1 MPSGLSKRARCS
13 GHDIIFPLS
22 LAELHNRNLL
32 LYGKSL
38 HACHE
43 APGHGIHQR
52 RRGKGMTAMAPEELH
67 DSGFALQR
75 RHVHIEVHPVDA
87 LQFERHV
94 LVQDFGYALW
104 YAHFRLRY
112 DSGSSGPT
120 ATSVAISLART
131 AFSSSPSTGAIS
143 PDYQLLLKRT
153 RYISSV

>member
-1 MPSGLSKRARCS
+1 MPW
-13 GHDIIFPLS
+13 
-22 LAELHNRNLL
+22 
-32 LYGKSL
+32 
-38 HACHE
+38 
-43 APGHGIHQR
+43 R
-52 RRGKGMTAMAPEELH
+52 RR
-67 DSGFALQR
+67 R
-75 RHVHIEVHPVDA
+75 RRSYVILPCVIRVGDCVQVHPVDA